1 MNAALKARYGTS
13 LVPAGFTI
21 EMWSASIGSR
31 CLLQRLAALAWVTL
45 CATVEAQTYSPQ
57 SPSRLAVSFTT
68 ERVGS
73 GRVLVYGEVRNGA
86 SAACE
91 RVIVGVEGLDENGRV
106 ISRGRAFVLFT
117 SYATMRSGGIAAP
130 QDARHGSVQR
140 TSVHSQ
146 RATGR

>member
-1 MNAALKARYGTS
+1 MIAR
-13 LVPAGFTI
+13 
-21 EMWSASIGSR
+21 R
-31 CLLQRLAALAWVTL
+31 LLGAALAWVTL

-86 SAACE
+86 STACE

-106 ISRGRAFVLFT
+106 VSRGRAFVFGVVPSRGSSPFEVRMSSPGT
-117 SYATMRSGGIAAP
+117 EKRFRVEIESFQFASSSGN
-130 QDARHGSVQR
+130 
-140 TSVHSQ
+140 
-146 RATGR
+146 